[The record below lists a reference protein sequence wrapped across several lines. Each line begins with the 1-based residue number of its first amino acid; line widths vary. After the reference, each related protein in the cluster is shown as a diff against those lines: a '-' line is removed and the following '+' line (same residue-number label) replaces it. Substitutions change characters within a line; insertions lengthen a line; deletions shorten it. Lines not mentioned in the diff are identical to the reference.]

1 MSPLLLSLALVIPLA
16 GDDQS
21 PPKSVEQA
29 LSCLRGAQRDD
40 GHWPTKNAYYESAV
54 TALAGLAFLSAGH
67 VPGRGPEGAAITKAV
82 RALLK
87 NQRPDGIFAHRY
99 ATWVMY
105 QQGLA
110 VLFLSEALAGA
121 DEDLAREVRSALD
134 KGVVA
139 ILKAQSKAGGWHYT
153 VEPKIEDVSVTSET
167 LLALKATDLAGIA
180 VPREA
185 VDKALAYVGNCRDK
199 KSGGF
204 AYRPGMSSPTWGN
217 AAAAGM
223 ALALWVGPNDP
234 ALKPAMDFVLRNRRT
249 GLMPYPS
256 YTTRTVVQFTVQVGG
271 EKADGLCT
279 EMLAALAKKQR
290 EDGSWPVEGTDAN
303 YGQAY
308 STAEAVLALTAGQR
322 RLRVFQAPKLKQES
336 GQRESPRT
344 RH

>member
-1 MSPLLLSLALVIPLA
+1 MSLLLSLALVAPLA
-16 GDDQS
+16 ADDPP

-29 LSCLRGAQRDD
+29 LSYLRGAQRDD
-40 GHWPTKNAYYESAV
+40 GHWPTKNTHYESAV
-54 TALAGLAFLSAGH
+54 TSLAGLAFLSAGH
-67 VPGRGPEGAAITKAV
+67 VPGRGPEGTAISKAV

-87 NQRPDGIFAHRY
+87 SHRPDGIFAHRY

-121 DEDLAREVRSALD
+121 DEDLTREVRPVLE
-134 KGVVA
+134 KGVAAV
-139 ILKAQSKAGGWHYT
+139 LKAQSKAGGWHYT
-153 VEPKIEDVSVTSET
+153 VDPKIEDVSVTSET
-167 LLALKATDLAGIA
+167 LLALKAADLAGIA

-185 VDKALAYVGNCRDK
+185 VDKALAYVGRCRDK
-199 KSGGF
+199 RTGGF
-204 AYRPGMSSPTWGN
+204 AYRPGISSPTWAN

-234 ALKPAMDFVLRNRRT
+234 ALKPAMEFVLRNRRK

-256 YTTRTVVQFTVQVGG
+256 YTTRSVVEFTVQVGG
-271 EKADGLCT
+271 ERADGLRT

-290 EDGSWPVEGTDAN
+290 EDGSWPVVGTDAN

-308 STAEAVLALTAGQR
+308 CTAEAVLALTADQR
-322 RLRVFQAPKLKQES
+322 RLRVFQAPKPKERT
-336 GQRESPRT
+336 GQSEKVPE
-344 RH
+344 